1 MSEEEVLSK
10 EQLKAKLEHILKVI
24 HQIDNDL
31 VLEQIEKEQL
41 LDEVIAITK
50 Q

>member
-10 EQLKAKLEHILKVI
+10 EQLRDKLEHILKVI
-24 HQIDNDL
+24 NQIDNDL
-31 VLEQIEKEQL
+31 VLEQSEKEQL
-41 LDEVIAITK
+41 LDEVVALTK